1 MLQQYLKTNEDE
13 VVNKLI
19 MSSENNKADNIEQ
32 FLSNCYH
39 SNHEHV
45 IDSDN
50 EYILFLNNLEYE
62 KIRNRLN
69 KFIGSNY
76 KLKILDNKFEYAVI
90 IPKNKNIFK
99 CFMQRVQ
106 LFLIIECLHTE
117 SRLKRE

>member
-1 MLQQYLKTNEDE
+1 
-13 VVNKLI
+13 

-32 FLSNCYH
+32 FLSNYYH
-39 SNHEHV
+39 LNHEHV

-50 EYILFLNNLEYE
+50 EYILFLNNLEYG

-90 IPKNKNIFK
+90 IPKHKNIFK

-106 LFLIIECLHTE
+106 LFLIIECLQTE

>member
-32 FLSNCYH
+32 FLSNYYH
-39 SNHEHV
+39 LNHEHV

-76 KLKILDNKFEYAVI
+76 KLKILDNKFEYVVI
-90 IPKNKNIFK
+90 IPKHKNIFK

-106 LFLIIECLHTE
+106 LFLIIECLYTE